1 MGFSDRYDTLLNQY
15 EVMQQRC
22 RKMSEVE
29 DCSERLTQ
37 QLEVWQAAYATATA
51 RIEELSGENAEL
63 KERLAVVDQRRSEPD
78 DRPTLLR
85 RLSQREAEV
94 RAANDALQRLQDV
107 LEDGDNTTT
116 ARLADLERQL
126 QAARHAIYEAELA
139 KQRDAAALRE
149 AQEAAE
155 NA

>member
-1 MGFSDRYDTLLNQY
+1 MGVLASERGSDQQRLLESFTERYGGLLNQY

-51 RIEELSGENAEL
+51 RIEELSSENADL
-63 KERLAVVDQRRSEPD
+63 KERLAALDQRRSEPD
-78 DRPTLLR
+78 DRPALLS

-94 RAANDALQRLQDV
+94 RAAN
-107 LEDGDNTTT
+107 
-116 ARLADLERQL
+116 
-126 QAARHAIYEAELA
+126 
-139 KQRDAAALRE
+139 
-149 AQEAAE
+149 